1 MEVIGI
7 MHKLS
12 IAPDFSLPDQTGT
25 TRSLK
30 DYTGQWIVLYFYP
43 KDSTP
48 GCTTEACN
56 FRDARDSIAELGNAV
71 VIGVSK
77 DSVKSHAK
85 FAEKHKLNFTL
96 LSDESHE
103 MIEAYGSWGIKK
115 FMGREYEGIKRNTYI
130 INPDG
135 MIVKEYEGVN
145 PAKHAG
151 EIIKDLQELQK

>member
-25 TRSLK
+25 MRSLK
-30 DYTGQWIVLYFYP
+30 DYAGQWIVLYFYP

-103 MIEAYGSWGIKK
+103 MIEAYDSWGIKK

-130 INPDG
+130 INPNG

-145 PAKHAG
+145 PAKHAA
-151 EIIKDLQELQK
+151 EIIKDLQSLQK